1 MVRLFCFFEVVDRR
15 CLFLFSLLCKVIS
28 LRIAAKLGEK
38 ADVFIPCQKLNWLSS
53 ALERLTD
60 DIIREGE
67 VYEATLSFRP
77 RGCFLE
83 EVSLHNHEKAYKTV
97 KATKLGEKTII
108 HLVGAQT
115 GEKLSYLVPSSDL
128 IYSSLMVYMRKKA
141 KK

>member
-1 MVRLFCFFEVVDRR
+1 MN
-15 CLFLFSLLCKVIS
+15 KVIPFRS
-28 LRIAAKLGEK
+28 AARLGKK
-38 ADVFIPCQKLNWLSS
+38 ADVFIPCQKLNWLSN
-53 ALERLTD
+53 AGERLTD

-83 EVSLHNHEKAYKTV
+83 EVSLHNYEKAYKTV

>member
-28 LRIAAKLGEK
+28 LRIAAKPGKK
-38 ADVFIPCQKLNWLSS
+38 ADVFIPCQKLNWLSD
-53 ALERLTD
+53 AGERLID

-83 EVSLHNHEKAYKTV
+83 EESLHNHEKAYKTV

-108 HLVGAQT
+108 HLAGAKP
-115 GEKLSYLVPSSDL
+115 GKN
-128 IYSSLMVYMRKKA
+128 
-141 KK
+141 

>member
-1 MVRLFCFFEVVDRR
+1 MY
-15 CLFLFSLLCKVIS
+15 KVIPFRS
-28 LRIAAKLGEK
+28 AAKLGKK

-60 DIIREGE
+60 DIIREWE

-115 GEKLSYLVPSSDL
+115 GERLSYLVPSSDL

>member
-1 MVRLFCFFEVVDRR
+1 MSSSPAKSLIG
-15 CLFLFSLLCKVIS
+15 FLAPWNAS
-28 LRIAAKLGEK
+28 
-38 ADVFIPCQKLNWLSS
+38 PTTSS
-53 ALERLTD
+53 
-60 DIIREGE
+60 GKGG

-77 RGCFLE
+77 CGCFLE

-108 HLVGAQT
+108 HLAGAQP

-128 IYSSLMVYMRKKA
+128 IYSSLMVYIRKKA